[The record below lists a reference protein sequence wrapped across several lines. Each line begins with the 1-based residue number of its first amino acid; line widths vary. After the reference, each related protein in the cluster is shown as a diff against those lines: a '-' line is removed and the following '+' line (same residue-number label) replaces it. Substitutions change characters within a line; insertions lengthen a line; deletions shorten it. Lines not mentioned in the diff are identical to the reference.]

1 MSIESCIVKRTKC
14 ERENDMPRQE
24 FNILIFNCG
33 SSSLTLKIFH
43 VNNTK
48 AIEQIFSGKT
58 HRVGVTGREPSFIE
72 TSLNGKVEKKIIP
85 LKNHSEAVTVAL
97 ESVKNS
103 HIPIHY
109 VGHRFVHG
117 GDHFQRS
124 VFLSNDIMKQLKMCL
139 LLAPLHNPSS
149 FSVIL
154 ECKRSLPQ
162 VQQYVAFDNA
172 FHSSI
177 PPIAFTYGLPKEIVK
192 KYGFRKYGFHG
203 LSYSYVVKEAAR
215 FLQTPLDKLRIVAC
229 HLGTGGSS
237 VAAIK
242 EGHSIDTSMGYTPL
256 SGLVMSTRSGD
267 LDPILALYLMAVYG
281 YRGEEL
287 NDILNRKSGF
297 LGISAFSSDIR
308 DIIKHIEEKEE
319 DQSELAL
326 NMYIH
331 RLKKYIGSYIVAL
344 GGIDVLAFTD
354 DIGVNSWE
362 VREGVCSN
370 MECWGIELDEKA
382 NHMAA
387 KDKISILNSKNSKV
401 NILTIPTE
409 EELVICWE
417 GINLIGDNHDADV

>member
-1 MSIESCIVKRTKC
+1 MLK
-14 ERENDMPRQE
+14 QE
-24 FNILIFNCG
+24 KNILVFNCG
-33 SSSLTLKIFH
+33 SSSLTYKVFNVKNPKTIERVFFG
-43 VNNTK
+43 K
-48 AIEQIFSGKT
+48 A
-58 HRVGVTGREPSFIE
+58 HRVGVTGTEPSFVE
-72 TSLNGKVEKKIIP
+72 TCLNGKVEKKIIP
-85 LKNHSEAVTVAL
+85 MKDHAEAAAVIL
-97 ESVKNS
+97 EDVKNS
-103 HIPIHY
+103 RIPIHY

-117 GDHFQRS
+117 GDHFQRT
-124 VFLSNDIMKQLKMCL
+124 VFLSNDTMKQLKMCL
-139 LLAPLHNPSS
+139 SLAPIHNPSS

-162 VQQYVAFDNA
+162 VQQYVTFDTA

-177 PPIAFTYGLPKEIVK
+177 PPVAYTYGLPKRITK
-192 KYGFRKYGFHG
+192 KFGFRKYGFHG

-215 FLQTPLDKLRIVAC
+215 FLQTPLEKLKIVAC

-256 SGLVMSTRSGD
+256 PGLVMSTRCGD
-267 LDPILALYLMAVYG
+267 IDPMLALYLMTTYG
-281 YRGEEL
+281 YRAEEL

-326 NMYIH
+326 KMYIH

-354 DIGVNSWE
+354 DIGVHSWQ
-362 VREGVCSN
+362 VREEVCRN
-370 MECWGIELDEKA
+370 MEWCGMELDEKA
-382 NHMAA
+382 NHKAA
-387 KDKISILNSKNSKV
+387 KDKTSILNTKNSKV
-401 NILTIPTE
+401 IVLTIPTE

-417 GINLIGDNHDADV
+417 GINLIGDNHDASV